1 MICLVLR
8 KKQKK
13 IICHFNMKKEVKKK
27 ITKPRA
33 KKYEPKVKFDGT
45 FEDMIA
51 ISITGAGAKPKKK
64 DTTKSK

>member
-1 MICLVLR
+1 MAKTA
-8 KKQKK
+8 KK
-13 IICHFNMKKEVKKK
+13 
-27 ITKPRA
+27 TAKPRA

-64 DTTKSK
+64 TITQK